1 MSELMFPDRG
11 CSSGPAGCF
20 RTGRDSGFQ
29 VLDSSFRVRDS
40 ERRIFVAKFQGRS
53 KSWKGEARPKPHK
66 TPDLNYLEFLY
77 MLNPT
82 PSSLICMYI
91 YICIY
96 IYPKPSR
103 DPKPC
108 AQAKALESEPRT
120 VQSSLPKGRLGNS
133 FRRVEGLEDVGF
145 IIRGLG
151 V

>member
-1 MSELMFPDRG
+1 MCCGGGLSVSELMFPDRG

-96 IYPKPSR
+96 YIYTLNPLETRSPALKQRPWKANRAQRSPHSR
-103 DPKPC
+103 RG
-108 AQAKALESEPRT
+108 ASAT
-120 VQSSLPKGRLGNS
+120 VLGGL
-133 FRRVEGLEDVGF
+133 RV
-145 IIRGLG
+145 
-151 V
+151 